1 MTGADVGMLALVHG
15 GAPGLDGLRVERM
28 PAPEPAAGEV
38 LLAVEYAGL
47 NRHELFTAERRDG
60 SEPARILGA
69 DAVGRV
75 VGLGP
80 ATRPGRGGD
89 GPALGGDGPALG
101 DRVLLDPTLNWP
113 ERARVPEHPDLLGG
127 RAPGTFAEFVAVPA
141 GNAHPVPAHLSG
153 PEAGALGLA
162 AVTAYRALF
171 TVGELA
177 AGEHVLIPGIGSG
190 VGLLALD
197 LALAAGARVTVTSR
211 SAEKRDF
218 ALARGAA
225 AAVPSDEL
233 GGARL
238 PPVDLVVDTVGAAS
252 VPAALGTLRPG
263 GRVVTLGAT
272 TGAEIRLS
280 LRELFFRQLSLRGT
294 SVGSAEEFRDA
305 LAFVREHGIRPVVD
319 AVHPLEEAPAAMRA
333 SADGRT
339 LGKTVF
345 RMPGTLDEGGERP

>member
-1 MTGADVGMLALVHG
+1 MTGADAGMLALVHG
-15 GAPGLDGLRVERM
+15 GAAGLDGLRVARM
-28 PAPEPAAGEV
+28 PVPEPAAGEV
-38 LLAVEYAGL
+38 LLAVEYTGL

-75 VGLGP
+75 VGVGP
-80 ATRPGRGGD
+80 AAWPGHGSD
-89 GPALGGDGPALG
+89 EPALGGDGPALG

-127 RAPGTFAEFVAVPA
+127 RAPGTFAEFVAVPV

-225 AAVPSDEL
+225 AAVPSDEI
-233 GGARL
+233 GAARL

-263 GRVVTLGAT
+263 GRIVTLGAT

>member
-1 MTGADVGMLALVHG
+1 MTGADAAMQALVHG
-15 GAPGLDGLRVERM
+15 GAPGLEGLHLARV
-28 PAPEPAAGEV
+28 PTPEPATGEV

-47 NRHELFTAERRDG
+47 NRHELFSAERRDG
-60 SEPARILGA
+60 SEPDRILGA

-75 VGLGP
+75 VRIGSAVGGGP
-80 ATRPGRGGD
+80 
-89 GPALGGDGPALG
+89 GPGPALG

-113 ERARVPEHPDLLGG
+113 RRAEVPEHPDLLGG

-141 GNAHPVPAHLSG
+141 GNAHPVPEHLTG
-153 PEAGALGLA
+153 PEAGSLGLA
-162 AVTAYRALF
+162 AVTAFRALF
-171 TVGELA
+171 TVGELR
-177 AGEHVLIPGIGSG
+177 AGEHLLIPGIGSG

-211 SAEKRDF
+211 SAEKRAF

-225 AAVPSDEL
+225 AAVPSEEL

-238 PPVDLVVDTVGAAS
+238 PPVDLVIDTVGAAS

-319 AVHPLEEAPAAMRA
+319 AVHPLDEAPAAMRA

-345 RMPGTLDEGGERP
+345 RMPGTPEEGGERP

>member
-1 MTGADVGMLALVHG
+1 MTGADAGMQALVHG
-15 GAPGLDGLRVERM
+15 GAPGLDGLRVAWM
-28 PAPEPAAGEV
+28 PAPTPAAGQV

-80 ATRPGRGGD
+80 AARPGR
-89 GPALGGDGPALG
+89 GGDGPALG

-141 GNAHPVPAHLSG
+141 GNAHAVPAHLSG

-171 TVGELA
+171 TVGELT
-177 AGEHVLIPGIGSG
+177 AGEHLLIPGIGSG

-211 SAEKRDF
+211 SAEKRAF
-218 ALARGAA
+218 ALDRGAA

-233 GGARL
+233 GGVRL
-238 PPVDLVVDTVGAAS
+238 PLVDLVVDTVGAAS

-272 TGAEIRLS
+272 TGAEIRIS

-319 AVHPLEEAPAAMRA
+319 AVHPLDEAPAAMRA